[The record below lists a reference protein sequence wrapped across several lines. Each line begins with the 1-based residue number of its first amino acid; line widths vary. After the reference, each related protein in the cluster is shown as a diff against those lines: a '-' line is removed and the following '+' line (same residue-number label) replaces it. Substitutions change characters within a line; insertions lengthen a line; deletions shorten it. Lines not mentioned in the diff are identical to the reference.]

1 MMEYVP
7 WSESQSPQNVERPK
21 NESLDQIMNI
31 DHYRSNMIQHTKWIK
46 NEDCVCNKYNPGF
59 PIFLSML
66 PIRTQHLYIGSCL
79 WFPSMQPWQRRP
91 SVTPSLANSDN
102 SWRTSSPALI
112 KESNTSFFAKNDRI
126 FKLGWSI
133 ILKFQRDLLI
143 QFLGSLLVQVTCLM
157 VFGGCNKNGSEK
169 TSNSGWKMLWWYD
182 QLPTHPPGAM
192 WLENHPGS
200 LYQAE

>member
-1 MMEYVP
+1 
-7 WSESQSPQNVERPK
+7 
-21 NESLDQIMNI
+21 MNP
-31 DHYRSNMIQHTKWIK
+31 

-66 PIRTQHLYIGSCL
+66 PVRTQHLYIGSCL

-91 SVTPSLANSDN
+91 NVTPSLANSDN

-143 QFLGSLLVQVTCLM
+143 QLLGSLLVQVTIVAFWGLQ
-157 VFGGCNKNGSEK
+157 KK
-169 TSNSGWKMLWWYD
+169 TDLKKL
-182 QLPTHPPGAM
+182 LIRAARHPSRGAM
-192 WLENHPGS
+192 WVITGGS
-200 LYQAE
+200 SSRYPIFGFGLGLWF